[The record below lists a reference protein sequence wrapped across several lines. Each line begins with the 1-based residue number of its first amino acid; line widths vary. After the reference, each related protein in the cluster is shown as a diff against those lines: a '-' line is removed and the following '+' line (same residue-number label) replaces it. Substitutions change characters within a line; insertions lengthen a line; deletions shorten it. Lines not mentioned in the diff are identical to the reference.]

1 MRAQASPVLSIA
13 AVITAACLSAPGA
26 WAADG
31 AFPGEPGLSPGQSGM
46 PVLSSQPTAPSV
58 NNEAFKKLRT
68 QCESDA
74 ACSKAGGDVCAEAA
88 ALLTGADIPDAYR
101 EVKEDARVK
110 FALRLLERGVET
122 SNISRGRAYDWYNKV
137 SFLGL
142 SPYADPL
149 RSQDLMDMMV
159 KSGYPGG
166 VLRKIRA
173 QTSIIAFTASEAE
186 KREGCATAKK
196 ILNEGKL
203 DADSRAIAMEVV
215 GSGICTGYEA
225 PAKQ

>member
-1 MRAQASPVLSIA
+1 
-13 AVITAACLSAPGA
+13 
-26 WAADG
+26 
-31 AFPGEPGLSPGQSGM
+31 
-46 PVLSSQPTAPSV
+46 
-58 NNEAFKKLRT
+58 
-68 QCESDA
+68 
-74 ACSKAGGDVCAEAA
+74 
-88 ALLTGADIPDAYR
+88 
-101 EVKEDARVK
+101 
-110 FALRLLERGVET
+110 
-122 SNISRGRAYDWYNKV
+122 
-137 SFLGL
+137 
-142 SPYADPL
+142 
-149 RSQDLMDMMV
+149 MMV